1 MKLKQAFNRLSWR
14 ITSLKNKN
22 QTDIDALKTVAEFID
37 KTDKLN
43 DYQLFAKIYVTF
55 YGELLQYYKTSVFDP
70 SPQKDLHRLLDQ
82 SWERTVEK
90 FVKKANDM
98 EVYVRFKEAGISDK
112 HPMLKTD
119 EEKKKD
125 LEKFKLE
132 FTDPIM
138 TYEDAEQNLKALINL
153 AINKYA

>member
-1 MKLKQAFNRLSWR
+1 MKLKEALNRIVWR
-14 ITSLKNKN
+14 VKSIKNAN
-22 QTDIDALKTVAEFID
+22 NTDIEALKTLIEFIEN
-37 KTDKLN
+37 TDKIN
-43 DYQLFAKIYVTF
+43 DYSLFAKIYVTF

-119 EEKKKD
+119 EEKRKD
-125 LEKFKLE
+125 LQKFQLE

-138 TYEDAEQNLKALINL
+138 TYEEAEQNLKALINL
-153 AINKYA
+153 ALNKY

>member
-1 MKLKQAFNRLSWR
+1 MKLKQALNRIVWR
-14 ITSLKNKN
+14 VKSIKNAN
-22 QTDIDALKTVAEFID
+22 NTDIEALKTLIEFIEN
-37 KTDKLN
+37 TDKIN
-43 DYQLFAKIYVTF
+43 DYSLFAKIYVTF

-125 LEKFKLE
+125 LQKFQLE

-138 TYEDAEQNLKALINL
+138 TYEEAEQNLKALINL
-153 AINKYA
+153 ALNKY

>member
-1 MKLKQAFNRLSWR
+1 MKLKEALNRIVWR
-14 ITSLKNKN
+14 VKSIKNAN
-22 QTDIDALKTVAEFID
+22 NTDIEALKTLIEFIEN
-37 KTDKLN
+37 TDKIN
-43 DYQLFAKIYVTF
+43 DYSLFAKIYVTF

-125 LEKFKLE
+125 LQKFQLE

-138 TYEDAEQNLKALINL
+138 TYEEAEQNLKALINL
-153 AINKYA
+153 ALNKY

>member
-1 MKLKQAFNRLSWR
+1 MKLKEALNRIVWR
-14 ITSLKNKN
+14 VKSIKNAN
-22 QTDIDALKTVAEFID
+22 NTDIEALKTLIEFIEN
-37 KTDKLN
+37 TDKIN
-43 DYQLFAKIYVTF
+43 DYSLFAKIYVTF

-70 SPQKDLHRLLDQ
+70 SPQKDLHKLLDQ

-119 EEKKKD
+119 EEKRKD
-125 LEKFKLE
+125 LQKFQLE

-138 TYEDAEQNLKALINL
+138 TYEEAEQNLKALINL
-153 AINKYA
+153 ALNKY